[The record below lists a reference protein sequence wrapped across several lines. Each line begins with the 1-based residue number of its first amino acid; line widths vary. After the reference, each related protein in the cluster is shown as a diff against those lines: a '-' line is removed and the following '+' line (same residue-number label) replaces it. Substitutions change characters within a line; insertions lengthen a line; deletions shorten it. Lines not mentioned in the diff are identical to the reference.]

1 MRSFATTKYS
11 NIYTAILGSSSSPV
25 WLLISVYS
33 LNMRGFEMIDI
44 GQSLPRDYGV
54 YVFVFSFTYS
64 HPDTVDG
71 VSQGV
76 HTA

>member
-1 MRSFATTKYS
+1 MREKY
-11 NIYTAILGSSSSPV
+11 IILQVKCIFSSPV
-25 WLLISVYS
+25 WLLISSYS

-44 GQSLPRDYGV
+44 GQSLPRDYV
-54 YVFVFSFTYS
+54 VDVFVFSFTYS

-76 HTA
+76 QTA

>member
-1 MRSFATTKYS
+1 
-11 NIYTAILGSSSSPV
+11 
-25 WLLISVYS
+25 
-33 LNMRGFEMIDI
+33 MRGFEMIDI

-54 YVFVFSFTYS
+54 YVFAFSFTYS